1 MQISISIL
9 GLYAYDETIFENVEV
24 PDGVDKEV
32 LIAEIISEC
41 SDFTL
46 LYPDGDFMKMMLGV
60 WSKKEKR
67 VWEAM
72 QNSTELEY
80 NPIENFDRYE
90 SITRS
95 VVGKGHVVDDG
106 YSKRTGEET
115 ANTKTSYTSFNSLT
129 AKENNRVESTGDSTD
144 ETENTNISDS
154 ENSGTETVESHLHG
168 NIGVTTA
175 QQMIAGYR
183 EISNFTV
190 YQFIVDS
197 FKKRFCLQVY

>member
-1 MQISISIL
+1 MQISVSIL
-9 GLYAYDETIFENVEV
+9 GLYSLDESIFDNMEI
-24 PDGVDKEV
+24 PDGLDKDV
-32 LIAEIISEC
+32 LIAEILAEC

-46 LYPDGDFMKMMLGV
+46 LYPDGDFMKMMLGM
-60 WSKKEKR
+60 WSKKEKL

-72 QNSTELEY
+72 QKSVELEY

-90 SITRS
+90 TVTRN
-95 VVGKGHVVDDG
+95 VEGKGHVIDDG
-106 YSKRTGEET
+106 YSKRTGDES
-115 ANTKTSYTSFNSLT
+115 ASTKNSYTSFNSIE
-129 AKENNRVESTGDSTD
+129 AKENNRVESEVDSAD
-144 ETENTNISDS
+144 ETESTNISDS

-197 FKKRFCLQVY
+197 FTKRFCLQVY